1 VAPIID
7 DKASIS
13 RTDTPLWDA
22 LLRATSRHFP
32 DARLSAQF
40 VVGFTDARVFRGLG
54 AVAYGA
60 GLLSPEID
68 SGEFARRF
76 HGNDERID
84 VESLRLSTALYED
97 VARDMLGS

>member
-1 VAPIID
+1 MW
-7 DKASIS
+7 
-13 RTDTPLWDA
+13 RW
-22 LLRATSRHFP
+22 ATSRHFP
-32 DARLSAQF
+32 GARLSAQF
-40 VVGFTDARVFRGLG
+40 VVGFTDARVFRELG